1 MKPGSLRHRLASALI
16 ASVLLHLAVA
26 AWLWLSEPGAPPG
39 PGRVPEGAS
48 PSLVEW
54 EFTDVPPASEPPS
67 KASATASASAPRPAP
82 RPVHKQKPAA
92 PVVDVEPPL
101 QAEPAQSPEE
111 ARPGPGAGEQD
122 APRKLVLVPSWPSG
136 APGTGVP
143 TVQPESRGRTL
154 HPGDPALEPESTAE
168 TSERL
173 SARVQ
178 DWADDG
184 AAGVRAGGIGRHP
197 YFGQVRDSMEGAL
210 ASTEGGDARQLGIQN
225 PIAGILKNYTQ
236 AAEEYG
242 RTGNPGGAP
251 PPPTPLQSE
260 ELAERFKDEP
270 SARRLRL
277 MVQARE
283 TLEALNDRGALLT
296 VTLELRQARTGELL
310 DAKLT
315 EPSGNARFDAF
326 VLRVVPGALGT
337 LTPPPDEAL
346 RGRDSLRTQWQ
357 VEGWLR
363 TPKELIAAASSL
375 ASGQLVLPLDL
386 LLQPEEQE
394 SPRFEYRAR
403 LLKVY

>member
-1 MKPGSLRHRLASALI
+1 MKPGSLRHRLAAALI

-26 AWLWLSEPGAPPG
+26 AWLWLSEPWASPG
-39 PGRVPEGAS
+39 LVPEGAG
-48 PSLVEW
+48 PSLVEL
-54 EFTDVPPASEPPS
+54 EFTEVPPASEPPP
-67 KASATASASAPRPAP
+67 KAPAAASASASRPAP

-92 PVVDVEPPL
+92 PVVELPS
-101 QAEPAQSPEE
+101 QAEPAQPLEE

-122 APRKLVLVPSWPSG
+122 TPRKLVLVPSWPGG
-136 APGTGVP
+136 ALGMGEP

-168 TSERL
+168 ASERL

-184 AAGVRAGGIGRHP
+184 AAGVRAGGIGKHP
-197 YFGQVRDSMEGAL
+197 YFDQVRDSMEGVL

-283 TLEALNDRGALLT
+283 TLEALNERGALLT
-296 VTLELRQARTGELL
+296 VTLELRQARSGELL

-375 ASGQLVLPLDL
+375 GSGQLVLPLDL
-386 LLQPEEQE
+386 LLQPEESE